1 MVKKVHFS
9 NVGNSGG
16 FSPKPMNREILKLVE
31 KSGSLI
37 VINGRFDSN
46 ESIQVGDRISCLNAT
61 TGALIVVSGSFSS
74 IDGNNN
80 ILTTNP
86 DKIVGTNTGVIVRKI
101 RNRDD
106 SNLKEEE
113 NTVFIN
119 SKSLHEIEAFA
130 EEELEIGQN
139 YHVRNDLGKSITKG
153 VYQGYHKTNRD
164 NVILWFDTGKFVALN
179 PETCFT
185 FTKMTPKDVKKAVS
199 SPHDSTPL
207 IKDGATAA
215 KIMHLAQSYGGAIFQ
230 NGNNLLG
237 EVEEKKTT
245 LCINLTNGRI
255 IYSGNYE
262 GREKGHH
269 LISGK
274 KIYDKGDGVLFRPIN
289 RILDPNVYKADF
301 DTTGIDF
308 YPSDKRN
315 PMENINKADELPFG
329 ELFFAGKGSD
339 HRIIAGGYYLGY
351 HTTDEG
357 HVMLWFSDGNCVDV
371 DKEHIIVA
379 PAQEK

>member
-1 MVKKVHFS
+1 MVKKVHFQ

-37 VINGRFDSN
+37 VVNGRIDSS
-46 ESIQVGDRISCLNAT
+46 ETIQNGERISCLNAT
-61 TGALIVVSGSFSS
+61 TGALIVVSGSFNG
-74 IDGNNN
+74 IDENNN

-86 DKIVGTNTGVIVRKI
+86 DKIVGTNTGVVVRTIK
-101 RNRDD
+101 NTDS
-106 SNLKEEE
+106 SNLHEEE

-119 SKSLHEIEAFA
+119 SKSLLEIEKFA
-130 EEELEIGQN
+130 EEELEVGQS
-139 YHVRNDLGKSITKG
+139 YHVRNDSGKSITKG

-185 FTKMTPKDVKKAVS
+185 FTKMTPKEVKKAVTPS
-199 SPHDSTPL
+199 VSTPL
-207 IKDGATAA
+207 TKDNTS
-215 KIMHLAQSYGGAIFQ
+215 KILYLAQNYGGAIFQ
-230 NGNNLLG
+230 NGNNVLG
-237 EVEEKKTT
+237 EIEVRKPT
-245 LCINLTNGRI
+245 LCINMANGRI

-262 GREKGHH
+262 GKENGHH
-269 LISGK
+269 LIAGK
-274 KIYDKGDGVLFRPIN
+274 KIYDKGDGVLFRPLT
-289 RILDPNVYKADF
+289 RVLDPNIYKADF

-315 PMENINKADELPFG
+315 PLENIKKADELDFG

-339 HRIIAGGYYLGY
+339 HRVVAGGYYLGY

-371 DKEHIIVA
+371 DREHIIIA